1 MMIKVIAKCWHE
13 HLLNTNYACLHY
25 AMTRTILNRFSH
37 FLFLSIIVLAAFQ
50 PARAD
55 EPRELSDKKT
65 NATRQKKSIN
75 AKKLSEAF
83 RAAAEQALPSVVT
96 VYARHVEEK
105 NGKLSL
111 DLEDI
116 PGFGED
122 LAESDQI
129 GSGVILSEDGLIV
142 TNHHVVEDCNRVLI
156 RFPDGRQYEGHD
168 IRSDKGSDLAILTIK
183 APKKLPAIRLGDS
196 DSLAVG
202 DWVLAIG
209 SPFAIEQT
217 VSAGI
222 ISGKGRGMQRL
233 LAGQLLQTDAAIN
246 PGNSGGALLNLDG
259 ELVGINS
266 AIASTSGEFQGVGFA
281 IPINRVKWIT
291 SELRSNGKV
300 RRAFLGLTSVP
311 VPAEIAE
318 QYDLPLP
325 SAAFV
330 LRIRDGFPAEQA
342 GVQKNDIILKLAD
355 QTVKSPADLN
365 GIVEQLPIGP
375 SFPMIVLRDGEQL
388 KLSITLQAKPTPGN
402 D

>member
-1 MMIKVIAKCWHE
+1 MMPPF
-13 HLLNTNYACLHY
+13 
-25 AMTRTILNRFSH
+25 LNRISL
-37 FLFLSIIVLAAFQ
+37 FLFLAAFALDTFQ
-50 PARAD
+50 SGMAD
-55 EPRELSDKKT
+55 ETGKSANSNSTEKK
-65 NATRQKKSIN
+65 ASAAKQKKKSTN

-96 VYARHVEEK
+96 VYARHIDEK
-105 NGKLSL
+105 KGKLSL
-111 DLEDI
+111 NLDDI
-116 PGFGED
+116 PGLGED
-122 LAESDQI
+122 LEESDQI

-246 PGNSGGALLNLDG
+246 PGNSGGALVSLDG
-259 ELVGINS
+259 ELIGINS

-281 IPINRVKWIT
+281 IPVNRVKWIT
-291 SELRSNGKV
+291 SELQTNGKV
-300 RRAFLGLTSVP
+300 RRAFLGLTSVQ

-318 QYDLPLP
+318 QFDFPLP
-325 SAAFV
+325 GGAFV
-330 LRIRDGFPAEQA
+330 VRIRDGFPAEQA
-342 GVQKNDIILKLAD
+342 GVQKNDIIVKLAD
-355 QTVKSPADLN
+355 QVVKSPADLN

-375 SFPMIVLRDGEQL
+375 SFPMIVMRDGEQV
-388 KLSITLQAKPTPGN
+388 KLSITLQAKPTPGTE
-402 D
+402 